1 MKSLVDDL
9 LAMAGL
15 ESNPQVYAIT
25 VLAIIALI
33 SLLVHIILHRV
44 VFRFVSRGTD
54 ENRSL
59 WKRALVN
66 YRLFPRLAFALQGV
80 ILYVQA
86 RIWLD
91 IEGQLFPLIEVL
103 TLEWVL
109 FFMLLALYSLLSAL
123 EGAAMAAGID
133 RRFPVRGLN
142 QSIKLLSAI
151 VAIIVAVSLLIG
163 KSPVILFSGL
173 GAMTAVMLL
182 VFKDPILGLVA
193 GIQLSANN
201 MLSTGDWLEMP
212 HYGADGDVI
221 DINLTTVKV
230 RNWDKTITSIPSYAL
245 ISDHFRNWRGIE
257 EAGGRRIKRA
267 VNIDVSSVRFL
278 DEEAIK
284 RLSRLQLISDY
295 LADKAREVDDYN
307 ESRGVNRDSPVNG
320 RHLTNLGTF
329 RAYLSAYIRSQE
341 GINPDLMRMVRQL
354 EPGPN
359 GVPVEVYCFSS
370 STDWTDYETLQSDL
384 FDHILAVIP
393 EFDLR
398 IHQTPSGN
406 DIRQLIPEPRDAEH
420 RSPETA

>member
-1 MKSLVDDL
+1 MRSLVNDL
-9 LAMAGL
+9 LVMAGL
-15 ESNPQVYAIT
+15 ESNPHMYAVT

-33 SLLVHIILHRV
+33 SLLVHLILHRV
-44 VFRFVSRGTD
+44 VFRFVSRGKV

-66 YRLFPRLAFALQGV
+66 YRLFPRLAFALQGI

-91 IEGQLFPLIEVL
+91 MEGQMFPLIAVL
-103 TLEWVL
+103 TLEWVI
-109 FFMLLALYSLLSAL
+109 FFLLLALYSLLSAL
-123 EGAAMAAGID
+123 EGAAMATGIG

-142 QSIKLLSAI
+142 QTIKLIATI

-212 HYGADGDVI
+212 RYGADGDVI
-221 DINLTTVKV
+221 DISLTTVKV

-245 ISDHFRNWRGIE
+245 ISDYFKNWRGIE

-267 VNIDVSSVRFL
+267 VNIDASSVCFL
-278 DEEAIK
+278 DEEAIQ
-284 RLSRLQLISDY
+284 RLSRLQLIADY
-295 LADKAREVDDYN
+295 LADKTREVDAYN
-307 ESRGVNRDSPVNG
+307 ESRGVNRESPVNG

-329 RAYLSAYIRSQE
+329 RAYLSAYIHDLE
-341 GINPDLMRMVRQL
+341 GINPGLTSMVRQL

-359 GVPVEVYCFSS
+359 GVPLEVYCFTR
-370 STDWTDYETLQSDL
+370 STAWETYEGLQSDI

-393 EFDLR
+393 EFGLR
-398 IHQTPSGN
+398 LHQTPSGH
-406 DIRQLIPEPRDAEH
+406 DIRQLVAVQHDAEH
-420 RSPETA
+420 SVPETV